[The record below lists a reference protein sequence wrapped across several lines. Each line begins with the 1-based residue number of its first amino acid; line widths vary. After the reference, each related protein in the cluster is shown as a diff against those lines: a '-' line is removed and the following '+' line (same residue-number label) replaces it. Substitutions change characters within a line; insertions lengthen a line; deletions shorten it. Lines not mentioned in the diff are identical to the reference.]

1 MVYLSIHL
9 VDFYCKLPG
18 IYIYASPMDPM
29 GNKNLRVVCFPE
41 FDGRTAPHPA
51 AMKLIEAVVT

>member
-1 MVYLSIHL
+1 
-9 VDFYCKLPG
+9 
-18 IYIYASPMDPM
+18 MDPM

-51 AMKLIEAVVT
+51 AMKLIEAVVTWRRGCSQEIVLRQVTNIACE